1 MIDLNTQKTNVQDD
15 EPVGQIILAIL
26 PIAILF
32 WIVATVV
39 L

>member
-1 MIDLNTQKTNVQDD
+1 MIDLNTQKTNAKDD

-32 WIVATVV
+32 WIVAAGV